1 MSVSVLR
8 KTSRCPLFLMFLRA
22 HAGQLPLSVE
32 EREDLQDLSGLISI
46 IGDGLGSTSDGLPH
60 LRAPLQL
67 SLLISPL
74 YLFCPVQLYKRS
86 FNRQQMLSTCQ
97 MLGNGKPDI
106 LIDIEKA
113 IWRVVFILAEGRHDP
128 MPLLRQ
134 LCDGLPWDRIKSAKD
149 YWFDRSESHIA
160 HKTSTLNNFVP
171 PLTPG
176 TSNRSVNH
184 LLSVPTT
191 NVSED
196 NVSKD
201 HLFLSHAGTLSCS
214 AGLLDP
220 SDQWPLSLE
229 SMMTFQDD
237 LPGIDPSLLLVGAL
251 PLQTLATTSHF
262 PSLCDVTMEEVIN
275 ESSVSESSNP
285 ATISGGPQ
293 SILEGDGVM
302 HGLDEKV
309 STDIGG
315 DGGLDEGLAAEGP
328 DGIGNIVG
336 ADENMDTQGL
346 TGIGDATDLDGGTGM
361 QGTGGMEGDLSSQ
374 EDEDTDRQ
382 GTGGMGGD
390 VSEEDEDINGQG
402 TVGKGGDMSLEE
414 DEDMDRQGTGGEG
427 DDVSSEEN
435 EEVDRQDTGDKG
447 GDVSSEED
455 DDVDRQGTGGVEGDV
470 SSQEDSDSDF
480 KIRHRKATVTLAEKS
495 APSQRLDLDRKWKA
509 ARMPE
514 SEDDENENEND
525 SFVGDLVNALN
536 FNPMW
541 QPETV
546 KEFVS
551 ILRRFAPSKL
561 MPQRQ
566 VAIEEISL
574 SRDRAPAKVLCDRE
588 LEAVDAEGK
597 RHRFRPQS
605 HVSGQ
610 FLQHLKLMLSACSML
625 ITMSR

>member
-1 MSVSVLR
+1 
-8 KTSRCPLFLMFLRA
+8 MFLRA

-74 YLFCPVQLYKRS
+74 YLFCPVQLYKRA

-113 IWRVVFILAEGRHDP
+113 IWRVVFILAKGRHDP

-149 YWFDRSESHIA
+149 YWFDRSEFHIA
-160 HKTSTLNNFVP
+160 HKTFILNNFVP

-176 TSNRSVNH
+176 ASNRSVNH
-184 LLSVPTT
+184 PLSVPTT
-191 NVSED
+191 NISED
-196 NVSKD
+196 NVPKD
-201 HLFLSHAGTLSCS
+201 PFLSHAGTLPRS

-220 SDQWPLSLE
+220 PDQWPFSFE
-229 SMMTFQDD
+229 AMMTFQDD
-237 LPGIDPSLLLVGAL
+237 LPGIDPSLLLVGAW
-251 PLQTLATTSHF
+251 PLQTLAAPSHF

-275 ESSVSESSNP
+275 ESSVS
-285 ATISGGPQ
+285 GGPE

-302 HGLDEKV
+302 HGVGEEV

-315 DGGLDEGLAAEGP
+315 DGGSDEGLATEGP
-328 DGIGNIVG
+328 DGIGNVVG
-336 ADENMDTQGL
+336 ADEDMDNQGL
-346 TGIGDATDLDGGTGM
+346 TGIGDATDLDEGTGM
-361 QGTGGMEGDLSSQ
+361 QGTGGMEDDVSSQ

-382 GTGGMGGD
+382 GTGGMGGN
-390 VSEEDEDINGQG
+390 VSEEDGDMNGQG
-402 TVGKGGDMSLEE
+402 TVGKGGDVSSEE
-414 DEDMDRQGTGGEG
+414 DEDMDRPGTGDKG
-427 DDVSSEEN
+427 DDVSSEED
-435 EEVDRQDTGDKG
+435 E
-447 GDVSSEED
+447 DVN
-455 DDVDRQGTGGVEGDV
+455 RQGTGGVEGDM
-470 SSQEDSDSDF
+470 SSQENSDSDHHSAKASDLTPSSTSF
-480 KIRHRKATVTLAEKS
+480 KLRNRKATVTLAEKS
-495 APSQRLDLDRKWKA
+495 APSQRLGLDRKRKA

-514 SEDDENENEND
+514 SEDDENENED
-525 SFVGDLVNALN
+525 HSFAGDLVNALN

-541 QPETV
+541 QPETI

-561 MPQRQ
+561 MPQ
-566 VAIEEISL
+566 
-574 SRDRAPAKVLCDRE
+574 
-588 LEAVDAEGK
+588 
-597 RHRFRPQS
+597 
-605 HVSGQ
+605 
-610 FLQHLKLMLSACSML
+610 
-625 ITMSR
+625 